1 MFHFG
6 FSYVGL
12 IFLLM
17 LFIPNGIWTKN
28 QPEGY
33 EKYSQNE
40 NKVLATFERIGQVL
54 ATIFL
59 LIFSDTNVR
68 KSYWVVFLALAFLLM
83 VLYDICWVRYFRSK
97 KTMLDYYGCY
107 FKIPVPLASL
117 PVVSMFLLGI
127 YGSNIFLIVA
137 SIILGIGHIGIH
149 LGHRNEAWKDLGVTP
164 KKPSIAVRVIRVI
177 IIMIVSLIFAVISI
191 VIAVRN
197 ITYITHA
204 SKATSGVVES
214 HYIEIGGEE
223 QYIFERGND
232 INNPVIIY
240 LHGGPS
246 SPDSYETYVFT
257 DYLVD
262 NYTVISWDQRGCGRT
277 YLANNDGRSPDSTVD
292 FDRAVQDLDELV
304 DYALEK
310 YEKNEVIIMGWSYGT
325 ILGTRYITEHPEKV
339 FSYIGIGQFVNM
351 ISNEQ
356 MAYEVALELSYAT
369 CDGTSELEQ
378 AYERYQETGALPEM
392 LALRNLT
399 YPYLS
404 RNQIY
409 AKNLTF
415 PAIFS
420 PYFGMDDFRWFVLQL
435 GDVNS
440 YIPYNQALFD
450 YLTVN
455 IREFGTEYDVPVYY
469 ITGSEDYT
477 CNPTLVGLFIE
488 ELSAPEMEF
497 YIMDGCGHGCHY
509 DNASEFANMINSC
522 LGEE

>member
-33 EKYSQNE
+33 EKYSKNE
-40 NKVLATFERIGQVL
+40 NKVLAMFERIGQVM

-59 LIFSDTNVR
+59 LIFSDTNPR
-68 KSYWVVFLALAFLLM
+68 ASYWTVFLIAAILLM
-83 VLYDICWVRYFRSK
+83 VLYDICWVRYFKSK
-97 KTMLDYYGCY
+97 KTMLDYYGGY

-127 YGSNIFLIVA
+127 YGSNVFLIVA

-149 LGHRNEAWKDLGVTP
+149 LGHRNEAWKDLGIAP
-164 KKPSIAVRVIRVI
+164 KKVNKAVKVLRVFLISIVC
-177 IIMIVSLIFAVISI
+177 LIFAVISI
-191 VIAVRN
+191 VIAIRN
-197 ITYITHA
+197 VTYITHV

-214 HYIEIGGEE
+214 HYIELGGEQ

-257 DYLVD
+257 DYLAD

-277 YLANNDGRSPDSTVD
+277 YFANNDGNCPDSSVD
-292 FDRAVQDLDELV
+292 FERAVEDLDELV

-310 YEKNEVIIMGWSYGT
+310 YNKDEVIIMGWSYGT

-339 FSYIGIGQFVNM
+339 SSYIGIGQFVDM
-351 ISNEQ
+351 VTNEQ
-356 MAYEVALELSYAT
+356 MGYDVALEMSYAHCT
-369 CDGTSELEQ
+369 GTAELQQ

-399 YPYLS
+399 YPFLS
-404 RNQIY
+404 TNQTH
-409 AKNLTF
+409 AKDLTL
-415 PAIFS
+415 PAVFS
-420 PYFGMDDFRWFVLQL
+420 PYFGMDDFRWFLLQL
-435 GDVNS
+435 GDVNN
-440 YIPYNQALFD
+440 YLTYNQPLFD

-455 IREFGTEYDVPVYY
+455 TREFGTEYDIPVYY
-469 ITGSEDYT
+469 ITGSADYT

-488 ELSAPEMEF
+488 ELSAPEIEF
-497 YIMDGCGHGCHY
+497 FIMDGCGHGCHY
-509 DNASEFANMINSC
+509 DNAAEFANLINIC
-522 LGEE
+522 LGE